1 MIPVPIP
8 VIDIAP
14 VFGPAGPARDRADAA
29 IIEAATVHGFMTVT
43 GLPASVPLGEDAR
56 VRMMR
61 FFALDQDARMRL
73 ARQKYAPGNENIYRG
88 YFPLKE
94 GDPTYKE
101 GVDLGPDIADP
112 AAVAPDD
119 PLREATPLPD
129 EADLP
134 GWRADIA
141 AYHRAMSGV
150 GAALMRAIARG
161 LGLDEDFFEAPFR
174 DGVSTLRIIRYP
186 ARTPEALAAL
196 APELVLDGPQGRSSE
211 KRYIV
216 GTAHCDSGFVTLL
229 NQDALGGLHARA
241 RNGDWL
247 DVPAREDG
255 LAVNFGQLLVR
266 WTGGRVKATEHR
278 VASPN
283 RERVSVPFFY
293 EPAVDAVIRPLPL
306 AGAPDFEPFAY
317 GDHVWNWMSSFIEFQ
332 GLEDKR
338 PPRGVA
344 A

>member
-1 MIPVPIP
+1 MIP

-14 VFGPAGPARDRADAA
+14 IFGPAGPARDRADAA

-43 GLPASVPLGEDAR
+43 GLPGDVPLGEDAR
-56 VRMMR
+56 ASMMR
-61 FFALDQDARMRL
+61 FFTLDRDARMRL
-73 ARQKYAPGNENIYRG
+73 ARQKYAPGNANIYRG

-101 GVDLGPDIADP
+101 GIDLGPDIADP
-112 AAVAPDD
+112 TAIAADD

-129 EADLP
+129 EHDLP
-134 GWRADIA
+134 GWRAEAA
-141 AYHRAMSGV
+141 AYHRAMAGV

-186 ARTPEALAAL
+186 ARSPEALADL
-196 APELVLDGPQGRSSE
+196 APDLILEGPER
-211 KRYIV
+211 RYIV
-216 GTAHCDSGFVTLL
+216 GTAHHDSGFVTLL
-229 NQDALGGLHARA
+229 NQDALGGLHARVRHGA

-255 LAVNFGQLLVR
+255 LAVNFGQLLER

-293 EPAVDAVIRPLPL
+293 EPAVDAVIRSLPL
-306 AGAPDFEPFAY
+306 AGAQPFQPFAY
-317 GDHVWNWMSSFIEFQ
+317 GDHVWSWMSKFIEFQ

-338 PPRGVA
+338 LPTGIKGGVA